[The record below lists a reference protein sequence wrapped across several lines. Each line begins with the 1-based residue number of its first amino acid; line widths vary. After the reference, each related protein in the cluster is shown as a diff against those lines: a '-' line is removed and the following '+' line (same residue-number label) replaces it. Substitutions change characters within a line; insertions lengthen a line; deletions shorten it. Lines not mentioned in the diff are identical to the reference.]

1 MRRFAQA
8 SWDHRGTPEAPGR
21 VLTLIPTVDWRALD
35 PDEATLAE
43 RDDGDLVWGVM
54 WSIDPAHGRDVRA
67 YLDEREK
74 AGYTCERVTVY
85 ERAAD
90 GSEAVV
96 RDDCS
101 IYVGHVDGPD
111 FAGPMALDALARH
124 IHASVGP
131 SGRNKDYV
139 YELAA
144 IVKTLSPHSGDAY
157 LDDLERRLRELD
169 AVQSDDA

>member
-1 MRRFAQA
+1 MRRFAQS

-21 VLTLIPTVDWRALD
+21 VLTLIPTADWRALD

-54 WSIDPAHGRDVRA
+54 WSIDPAHGREVRA
-67 YLDEREK
+67 YLDDREK
-74 AGYTCERVTVY
+74 AGYTCERATVY